1 MMNLTRQIY
10 AQIFCAGRHM
20 NRIFISTWCWFN
32 AFYSICETEADLTL
46 EVHWSCGAG
55 FWYHPSPGPVTRHSF
70 TKVANSGAKLFNH
83 PPLPHLSFSASQS
96 TSSPRRPFSIK
107 PWQFTFLA
115 DVKAAQECEM
125 WYKWNIRKK
134 RLHNETLRNPRN
146 YWSPALLISIV
157 QTFW

>member
-1 MMNLTRQIY
+1 MLKY
-10 AQIFCAGRHM
+10 SAQAGIWIGFLSRLD
-20 NRIFISTWCWFN
+20 
-32 AFYSICETEADLTL
+32 ADLTHFIQFAGL
-46 EVHWSCGAG
+46 RLTWPWKFTDPGAG